1 MEFENDENDEN
12 RFEGFSE
19 YLDHNNSNNNSNTVK
34 RENQIKNGNN
44 IIFENSDEDEEFH
57 SKTELNHDIKKIKIG
72 KKKEKNENKENKTF
86 IKKKTVRKKEKDDQI
101 IKKKKSGC
109 VSKTNT
115 EIDYEAIK
123 KKNQKKFDDKYY
135 NNYNN
140 MNEDYLDMYG
150 GNEEGNKPEGLD
162 EMMNDLD
169 DVDVNQRKPAYT
181 CQNNSNLSQTL
192 NMIITSDVNMNT
204 NNNNDNNN

>member
-1 MEFENDENDEN
+1 MEFENDENEEN
-12 RFEGFSE
+12 IIAGFDD
-19 YLDHNNSNNNSNTVK
+19 YLKHNNYNNNSNTVK
-34 RENQIKNGNN
+34 RENLIKNGNN

-57 SKTELNHDIKKIKIG
+57 SKTELNHDIKKIKIA
-72 KKKEKNENKENKTF
+72 KKKENKENKIF
-86 IKKKTVRKKEKDDQI
+86 IKKKTIRKKEKDDQI
-101 IKKKKSGC
+101 IKKKKSGF

-115 EIDYEAIK
+115 EIDYEVIK
-123 KKNQKKFDDKYY
+123 KKNQQKLDDKNY

-140 MNEDYLDMYG
+140 MNEDYFDMYE

-162 EMMNDLD
+162 EIMNDLD
-169 DVDVNQRKPAYT
+169 DVDVNQKKPAYT

-192 NMIITSDVNMNT
+192 NMLITSDVNMNT

>member
-12 RFEGFSE
+12 IIEGFSD
-19 YLDHNNSNNNSNTVK
+19 YLNHNNSKNNSNTVK

-57 SKTELNHDIKKIKIG
+57 SKTELNHDIKKIKIE
-72 KKKEKNENKENKTF
+72 KKKENKENKTF
-86 IKKKTVRKKEKDDQI
+86 IKKKTIRKKEKDDQI

-123 KKNQKKFDDKYY
+123 KKNQQKFDDKYY

>member
-12 RFEGFSE
+12 IIAGFRD
-19 YLDHNNSNNNSNTVK
+19 YLNHNNSNNNSNTVK

-57 SKTELNHDIKKIKIG
+57 SKTELNHDIKKIKIE
-72 KKKEKNENKENKTF
+72 KKKENKENKTF
-86 IKKKTVRKKEKDDQI
+86 IKKKTIRKKEKDDQM

-123 KKNQKKFDDKYY
+123 KKNQQKFDDKYY

>member
-12 RFEGFSE
+12 IFEGFSE

-34 RENQIKNGNN
+34 RENLIKNGNN
-44 IIFENSDEDEEFH
+44 IIFVNSDEDEEFH
-57 SKTELNHDIKKIKIG
+57 SKTELNHDIKKIKIE
-72 KKKEKNENKENKTF
+72 KKKEKKENKENKTF
-86 IKKKTVRKKEKDDQI
+86 IKKKTIRKKEKDDQI
-101 IKKKKSGC
+101 IKKKKSGF

-123 KKNQKKFDDKYY
+123 KKNQQKFDDKYY

>member
-12 RFEGFSE
+12 IIEGFSD
-19 YLDHNNSNNNSNTVK
+19 YLNHNNSKNNSNTVK

-44 IIFENSDEDEEFH
+44 IILENSDEDEEFH
-57 SKTELNHDIKKIKIG
+57 SKTELNHDIKKIKIE
-72 KKKEKNENKENKTF
+72 KKKENKENKTF
-86 IKKKTVRKKEKDDQI
+86 IKKKTIRKKEKDDQI

-123 KKNQKKFDDKYY
+123 KKNQQKFDDKYY
-135 NNYNN
+135 NHYNN

>member
-12 RFEGFSE
+12 IIAGFRD
-19 YLDHNNSNNNSNTVK
+19 YLNHNNSNNNSNTVK

-44 IIFENSDEDEEFH
+44 IIFEKSDEDEEFH
-57 SKTELNHDIKKIKIG
+57 SKTELNHDIKKIKIE
-72 KKKEKNENKENKTF
+72 KKKENKENKTF
-86 IKKKTVRKKEKDDQI
+86 IKKKTIRKKEKDDQM

-135 NNYNN
+135 NHYNN

>member
-72 KKKEKNENKENKTF
+72 KKKEKKENKENKTF
-86 IKKKTVRKKEKDDQI
+86 IKKKTIRKKEKDDQI

-123 KKNQKKFDDKYY
+123 KKNQQKFDDKYY

>member
-12 RFEGFSE
+12 IIAGFYE
-19 YLDHNNSNNNSNTVK
+19 YLNHNNSNNNSNTVK

-44 IIFENSDEDEEFH
+44 IIFEKSDEDEEFH
-57 SKTELNHDIKKIKIG
+57 SKTELNHDIKKIKIE
-72 KKKEKNENKENKTF
+72 KKKENKENKTF
-86 IKKKTVRKKEKDDQI
+86 IKKKTIRKKEKDDQI

-123 KKNQKKFDDKYY
+123 KKNQQKFDDKYY
-135 NNYNN
+135 NHYNN
-140 MNEDYLDMYG
+140 MNEDYLDMYE

>member
-12 RFEGFSE
+12 IIAGFSD
-19 YLDHNNSNNNSNTVK
+19 YLNHNNSNNYSNTVK
-34 RENQIKNGNN
+34 RENKIKNGNN

-57 SKTELNHDIKKIKIG
+57 SKTELNHDIKKIKIE
-72 KKKEKNENKENKTF
+72 KKKENKENKTF
-86 IKKKTVRKKEKDDQI
+86 IKKKTIRKKEKDDQI

-123 KKNQKKFDDKYY
+123 KKNQQKFDDKYY

>member
-12 RFEGFSE
+12 IIEGFSD
-19 YLDHNNSNNNSNTVK
+19 YLNHNNSNNNSNTVK

-57 SKTELNHDIKKIKIG
+57 SKTELNHDIKKIKIE
-72 KKKEKNENKENKTF
+72 KKKENKTF
-86 IKKKTVRKKEKDDQI
+86 IKKKTIRKKEKDDQI

-123 KKNQKKFDDKYY
+123 KKNQQKFDDKYY

>member
-12 RFEGFSE
+12 IIAGFRD
-19 YLDHNNSNNNSNTVK
+19 YLNHNNSNNNSNTVK
-34 RENQIKNGNN
+34 RENLIKNGNN
-44 IIFENSDEDEEFH
+44 IIFEKSDEDEEFH
-57 SKTELNHDIKKIKIG
+57 SKTELNHDIKKIKIE
-72 KKKEKNENKENKTF
+72 KKKEYKENKIF
-86 IKKKTVRKKEKDDQI
+86 IKKKTIRKKEKDDQI

-135 NNYNN
+135 NHYNN

>member
-1 MEFENDENDEN
+1 MEFENDENDEKI
-12 RFEGFSE
+12 FEGFSD
-19 YLDHNNSNNNSNTVK
+19 YLNHNNSNNNSNTVK

-57 SKTELNHDIKKIKIG
+57 SKTELNHDIKKIKIE
-72 KKKEKNENKENKTF
+72 KKKENKENKTF
-86 IKKKTVRKKEKDDQI
+86 IKKKTIRKKEKDDQI
-101 IKKKKSGC
+101 IKKKKSGF

-123 KKNQKKFDDKYY
+123 KKNQQKFDDKYY
-135 NNYNN
+135 NHYNN

>member
-12 RFEGFSE
+12 IIAGFRD
-19 YLDHNNSNNNSNTVK
+19 YLNHNNSNNNSNTVK
-34 RENQIKNGNN
+34 RENLIKNGNN

-57 SKTELNHDIKKIKIG
+57 SKTELNHDIKKIKIE
-72 KKKEKNENKENKTF
+72 KKKENKENKTF
-86 IKKKTVRKKEKDDQI
+86 IKKKTIRKKEKDDQM

-123 KKNQKKFDDKYY
+123 KKNQQKFDDKYY

>member
-12 RFEGFSE
+12 IFEGFSD
-19 YLDHNNSNNNSNTVK
+19 YLNHNNSNNNSNTVK
-34 RENQIKNGNN
+34 RENLIKNGNN

-57 SKTELNHDIKKIKIG
+57 SKTELNHDIKKIKIE
-72 KKKEKNENKENKTF
+72 KKKEKKENKENKTF
-86 IKKKTVRKKEKDDQI
+86 IKKKTIRKKEKDDQI

-123 KKNQKKFDDKYY
+123 KKNQQKFDDKYY
-135 NNYNN
+135 NHYNN
-140 MNEDYLDMYG
+140 MNEDYLDMYE

>member
-12 RFEGFSE
+12 IIAGFSD
-19 YLDHNNSNNNSNTVK
+19 YLNHNNSNNYSNTVK
-34 RENQIKNGNN
+34 RENKIKNGNN

-57 SKTELNHDIKKIKIG
+57 SKTELNHDIKKIKIE
-72 KKKEKNENKENKTF
+72 KKKENKENKTF
-86 IKKKTVRKKEKDDQI
+86 IKKKTIRKKEKDDQI

-123 KKNQKKFDDKYY
+123 KKNQQKFDDKYY
-135 NNYNN
+135 NHYNN

>member
-1 MEFENDENDEN
+1 MEFEIDENDEN

-34 RENQIKNGNN
+34 RENLIKNGNN

-57 SKTELNHDIKKIKIG
+57 SKTELNHDIKKIKIA
-72 KKKEKNENKENKTF
+72 KKKENKENKIF
-86 IKKKTVRKKEKDDQI
+86 IKKKTIRKKEKDDQI

-135 NNYNN
+135 NHYNN

>member
-12 RFEGFSE
+12 IIAGFRD
-19 YLDHNNSNNNSNTVK
+19 YLNHNNSNNNSNTVK

-44 IIFENSDEDEEFH
+44 IIFEKSDEDEEFH
-57 SKTELNHDIKKIKIG
+57 SKTELNHDIKKIKIE
-72 KKKEKNENKENKTF
+72 KKKENKENKTF
-86 IKKKTVRKKEKDDQI
+86 IKKKTIRKKEKDDQM

-135 NNYNN
+135 NHYNN
-140 MNEDYLDMYG
+140 MNEDYLDMYE
-150 GNEEGNKPEGLD
+150 GNEEANKPEGLD

-204 NNNNDNNN
+204 NNNNDDNN

>member
-12 RFEGFSE
+12 IIAGFRD
-19 YLDHNNSNNNSNTVK
+19 YLNHNNSNNNSNTVK

-44 IIFENSDEDEEFH
+44 IIFEKSDEDEEFH
-57 SKTELNHDIKKIKIG
+57 SKTELNHDIKKIKIA
-72 KKKEKNENKENKTF
+72 KKKENKENKIF
-86 IKKKTVRKKEKDDQI
+86 IKKKTIRKKEKDDQI

-123 KKNQKKFDDKYY
+123 KKNQQKFDDKYY
-135 NNYNN
+135 NHYNN

>member
-12 RFEGFSE
+12 IIAGFSD
-19 YLDHNNSNNNSNTVK
+19 YLNHNNSNNYSNTVK
-34 RENQIKNGNN
+34 RENKIKNGNN
-44 IIFENSDEDEEFH
+44 IILENSDEDEEFH
-57 SKTELNHDIKKIKIG
+57 SKTELNHDIKKIKIE
-72 KKKEKNENKENKTF
+72 KKKENKENKTF
-86 IKKKTVRKKEKDDQI
+86 IKKKTIRKKEKDDQM

-123 KKNQKKFDDKYY
+123 KKNQQKFDDKYY
-135 NNYNN
+135 NHYNN
-140 MNEDYLDMYG
+140 MNEDYLDMYE

>member
-12 RFEGFSE
+12 IIAGFRD
-19 YLDHNNSNNNSNTVK
+19 YLNHNNSNNNSNTVK

-57 SKTELNHDIKKIKIG
+57 SKTELNHDIKKIKIE
-72 KKKEKNENKENKTF
+72 KKKENKENKTF
-86 IKKKTVRKKEKDDQI
+86 IKKKTIRKKEKDDQI

-135 NNYNN
+135 NHYNN
-140 MNEDYLDMYG
+140 MNEDYLDMYE

-169 DVDVNQRKPAYT
+169 DAPMETSRRQVIWAVVPT
-181 CQNNSNLSQTL
+181 SSN
-192 NMIITSDVNMNT
+192 
-204 NNNNDNNN
+204 

>member
-12 RFEGFSE
+12 IIAGFSD
-19 YLDHNNSNNNSNTVK
+19 YLNHNNSNNYSNTVK
-34 RENQIKNGNN
+34 RENKIKNGNN
-44 IIFENSDEDEEFH
+44 IIFEKSDEDEEFH
-57 SKTELNHDIKKIKIG
+57 SKTELNHDIKKIKIE
-72 KKKEKNENKENKTF
+72 KKKENKENKTF
-86 IKKKTVRKKEKDDQI
+86 IKKKTIRKKEKDDQM

-123 KKNQKKFDDKYY
+123 KKNQQKFDDKYY
-135 NNYNN
+135 NHYNN

>member
-12 RFEGFSE
+12 IIAGFRD
-19 YLDHNNSNNNSNTVK
+19 YLNHNNSNNNSNTVK

-44 IIFENSDEDEEFH
+44 IIFEKSDEDEEFH
-57 SKTELNHDIKKIKIG
+57 SKTELNHDIKKIKIE
-72 KKKEKNENKENKTF
+72 KKKENKTF

-101 IKKKKSGC
+101 IKKKKSGF

-115 EIDYEAIK
+115 EIDYEVIK
-123 KKNQKKFDDKYY
+123 KKNQQKLDDECY
-135 NNYNN
+135 NHYNN
-140 MNEDYLDMYG
+140 MNEDYLDMYE

>member
-12 RFEGFSE
+12 IIAGFDD
-19 YLDHNNSNNNSNTVK
+19 YLKHNNSNNNSNTVK
-34 RENQIKNGNN
+34 RENLIKNGNN

-57 SKTELNHDIKKIKIG
+57 SKTELNHDIKKIKIE
-72 KKKEKNENKENKTF
+72 KKKEKKENKENKTF
-86 IKKKTVRKKEKDDQI
+86 IKKKTIRKKEKDDQM

-115 EIDYEAIK
+115 EMDYEAIK
-123 KKNQKKFDDKYY
+123 KKNQQKFDDKYY
-135 NNYNN
+135 NHYNN

>member
-12 RFEGFSE
+12 IIAGFYE
-19 YLDHNNSNNNSNTVK
+19 YLNHNNSNNNSNTVK
-34 RENQIKNGNN
+34 RENLIKNGNN

-123 KKNQKKFDDKYY
+123 KKNQQKFDDKYY

>member
-12 RFEGFSE
+12 IIAGFRD
-19 YLDHNNSNNNSNTVK
+19 YLNHNNSNNNSNTVK

-44 IIFENSDEDEEFH
+44 VILENSDEDEEFH
-57 SKTELNHDIKKIKIG
+57 SKTELNHDIKKIKIE
-72 KKKEKNENKENKTF
+72 KKKENKENKTF
-86 IKKKTVRKKEKDDQI
+86 IKKKTIRKKEKDDQI

-123 KKNQKKFDDKYY
+123 KKNQQKFDDKYY
-135 NNYNN
+135 NHYNN
-140 MNEDYLDMYG
+140 MNEDYLDMYE

-192 NMIITSDVNMNT
+192 NMLITSDVNMNT

>member
-12 RFEGFSE
+12 IIAGFYE
-19 YLDHNNSNNNSNTVK
+19 YLNHNNSNNNSNTVK

-44 IIFENSDEDEEFH
+44 IILENSDEDEEFH
-57 SKTELNHDIKKIKIG
+57 SKTELNHDIKKIKIE
-72 KKKEKNENKENKTF
+72 KKKENEENKTF

-123 KKNQKKFDDKYY
+123 KKNQQKFDDKYY
-135 NNYNN
+135 NHYNN

-150 GNEEGNKPEGLD
+150 GNEEGNRPEGLD

>member
-1 MEFENDENDEN
+1 MEFENDENEEN
-12 RFEGFSE
+12 IIAGFYE
-19 YLDHNNSNNNSNTVK
+19 YLNHNNSNNNSNTVK

-44 IIFENSDEDEEFH
+44 IIFEKSDEDEEFH
-57 SKTELNHDIKKIKIG
+57 SKTELNHDIKKIKIE
-72 KKKEKNENKENKTF
+72 KKKENKENKTF
-86 IKKKTVRKKEKDDQI
+86 IKKKTIRKKEKDDQI

-123 KKNQKKFDDKYY
+123 KKNQQKFDDKYY

>member
-12 RFEGFSE
+12 IFEGFSD
-19 YLDHNNSNNNSNTVK
+19 YLNHNNSNNNSNTVK
-34 RENQIKNGNN
+34 RENLIKNGNN

-57 SKTELNHDIKKIKIG
+57 SKTELNHDIKKIKIE
-72 KKKEKNENKENKTF
+72 KKKEKKENKENKTF
-86 IKKKTVRKKEKDDQI
+86 IKKKTIRKKEKDDQI
-101 IKKKKSGC
+101 IKKKKSGF

-123 KKNQKKFDDKYY
+123 KKNQQKFDDKYY
-135 NNYNN
+135 NHYNN

>member
-12 RFEGFSE
+12 IIEGFSD
-19 YLDHNNSNNNSNTVK
+19 YLNHNNSKNNSNTVK

-57 SKTELNHDIKKIKIG
+57 SKTELNHDIKKIKIE
-72 KKKEKNENKENKTF
+72 KKKENKENKTF
-86 IKKKTVRKKEKDDQI
+86 IKKKTIRKKEKDDQI

-123 KKNQKKFDDKYY
+123 KKNQQKFDDKYY
-135 NNYNN
+135 NHYNN

>member
-1 MEFENDENDEN
+1 MGFENDENDEN
-12 RFEGFSE
+12 IFEGFSD
-19 YLDHNNSNNNSNTVK
+19 YLNHNNSNNNSNTVK

-44 IIFENSDEDEEFH
+44 IIFEKSDEDEEFH
-57 SKTELNHDIKKIKIG
+57 SKTELNHDIKKIKIE
-72 KKKEKNENKENKTF
+72 KKKENKENKTF
-86 IKKKTVRKKEKDDQI
+86 IKKKTIRKKEKDDQI

-123 KKNQKKFDDKYY
+123 KKNQQKFDDKYY

-150 GNEEGNKPEGLD
+150 GNEEGNKQEGLD

>member
-12 RFEGFSE
+12 IIAGFRD
-19 YLDHNNSNNNSNTVK
+19 YLNHNNSNNNSNTVK

-44 IIFENSDEDEEFH
+44 IIFEKSDEDEEFH
-57 SKTELNHDIKKIKIG
+57 SKTELNHDIKKIKIE
-72 KKKEKNENKENKTF
+72 KKKEYKENKIF
-86 IKKKTVRKKEKDDQI
+86 IKKKTIRKKEKDDQI

-123 KKNQKKFDDKYY
+123 KKNQQKFDDKYY

>member
-57 SKTELNHDIKKIKIG
+57 SKTELNHDIKKIKIE
-72 KKKEKNENKENKTF
+72 KKKEKKENKENKTF
-86 IKKKTVRKKEKDDQI
+86 IKKKTIRKKEKDDQI

-123 KKNQKKFDDKYY
+123 KKNQQKFDDKYY

>member
-34 RENQIKNGNN
+34 RENLIKNGNN

-57 SKTELNHDIKKIKIG
+57 SKTELNHDIKKIKIA
-72 KKKEKNENKENKTF
+72 KKKENKENKIF
-86 IKKKTVRKKEKDDQI
+86 IKKKTIRKKEKDDQI

-135 NNYNN
+135 NHYNN
-140 MNEDYLDMYG
+140 MNEDYLDMYE

-169 DVDVNQRKPAYT
+169 DVDVNQRNPAYT

-192 NMIITSDVNMNT
+192 NMMITSDVNMNT

>member
-12 RFEGFSE
+12 IIAGFRD
-19 YLDHNNSNNNSNTVK
+19 YLNHNNANNNSNTVK

-44 IIFENSDEDEEFH
+44 IILENSDEDEEFH
-57 SKTELNHDIKKIKIG
+57 SKTELNHDIKKIKIE
-72 KKKEKNENKENKTF
+72 KKKENKENKTF
-86 IKKKTVRKKEKDDQI
+86 IKKKTIRKKEKDDQI

-123 KKNQKKFDDKYY
+123 KKNQQKFDDKYY